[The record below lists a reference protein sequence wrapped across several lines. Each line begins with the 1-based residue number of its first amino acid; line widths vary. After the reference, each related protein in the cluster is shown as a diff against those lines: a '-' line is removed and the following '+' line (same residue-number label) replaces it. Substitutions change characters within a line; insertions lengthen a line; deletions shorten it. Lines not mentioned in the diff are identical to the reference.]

1 MYSNSRG
8 QISETSINRLKSRL
22 GRTRMSPQAL
32 EEIPFLASSRVQRLL
47 HYLFCG
53 LTISISDSTLNNL
66 PFPFVCNL
74 PLPLSH
80 RVMVFRTHLFRIIYP
95 CQDSSPNHIRVELVK
110 DREAWYT
117 AVPGVAK
124 SWTRLSDWTI
134 RPFSHIRWHSQIP
147 GIKIWY
153 IWDASFYLLRT
164 AIFFSYC
171 NENAAKQTEPNP
183 QLYEPVISSGF
194 TQVRLTLDLLPL
206 GVLCLYKKW

>member
-124 SWTRLSDWTI
+124 SWTRLSD
-134 RPFSHIRWHSQIP
+134 
-147 GIKIWY
+147 
-153 IWDASFYLLRT
+153 
-164 AIFFSYC
+164 
-171 NENAAKQTEPNP
+171 
-183 QLYEPVISSGF
+183 
-194 TQVRLTLDLLPL
+194 
-206 GVLCLYKKW
+206 